1 MKDGRAM
8 NVVLGSDKI
17 AFLEEMATKFALGDM
32 GKALRCV
39 IDYARENPDKHES
52 IFNEPR
58 CLDC

>member
-1 MKDGRAM
+1 VKDDRAL

-17 AFLEEMATKFALGDM
+17 AFLEEMATRYALSDL
-32 GKALRCV
+32 GKALRCIV
-39 IDYARENPDKHES
+39 DYARENPDKHEN